1 MKKVLLLALSCIL
14 VIQMAACTAI
24 PNGGEPAAATET
36 AVPAATATPLP
47 EPTATTDPLEAL
59 EVWIDPGLPQALQN
73 QIQLPDSIKLAESE
87 AQATLKLTMS
97 PDAADA
103 VNWTYVLVAPFSSLL
118 EDATFEQVQA
128 AWQGQNG
135 LSAPLMVAE
144 EDITALES
152 LLGPLSRQ
160 SVKVV
165 SAANLLEEAWN
176 SRDVF
181 ALVPFEDLAPKWKVI
196 SLNGQSPVSNQ
207 FVEEDYPLLVKIG
220 WVGDAEMLSL
230 EPSLS
235 AAGDLPLLAANRD
248 PNKLTVVVMTG
259 VTALV
264 RATAVR
270 MEEKGMTYPDQDIR
284 DWLRSADITHIS
296 NEISFSPD
304 CPDPK
309 VDPYPLI
316 FCSKPEYM
324 ELLDDVGVDV
334 VDMTGNHQVDWG
346 RDALLYSIKMYQ
358 ERNLAYYAAGE
369 NVEKAR
375 DAVFLEHNGT
385 KFAFMGCNPAGP
397 EFIWAAEDLPGVA
410 NCDYDYITQR
420 IKELKDQGYQ
430 VIFTFQYFET
440 YRHWA
445 ENFEEVDFRRVADAG
460 AVIVSG
466 SQAHHP
472 MMMEFY
478 GDSFIHYGLGNLFF
492 DQMWVDTVTI
502 PEGTRKEFV
511 DQHIFY
517 DGKYISTGLL
527 TAYLEDYAKPR
538 PMTAA
543 ERLDFLTAI
552 FTAAGWGPYTTE
564 TATGVT
570 Q

>member
-1 MKKVLLLALSCIL
+1 
-14 VIQMAACTAI
+14 MAACSAI

-207 FVEEDYPLLVKIG
+207 FVEEDYPLLVKNWLG
-220 WVGDAEMLSL
+220 W
-230 EPSLS
+230 
-235 AAGDLPLLAANRD
+235 R
-248 PNKLTVVVMTG
+248 
-259 VTALV
+259 
-264 RATAVR
+264 
-270 MEEKGMTYPDQDIR
+270 
-284 DWLRSADITHIS
+284 
-296 NEISFSPD
+296 
-304 CPDPK
+304 C
-309 VDPYPLI
+309 
-316 FCSKPEYM
+316 
-324 ELLDDVGVDV
+324 
-334 VDMTGNHQVDWG
+334 
-346 RDALLYSIKMYQ
+346 
-358 ERNLAYYAAGE
+358 RNAQS
-369 NVEKAR
+369 
-375 DAVFLEHNGT
+375 GT
-385 KFAFMGCNPAGP
+385 
-397 EFIWAAEDLPGVA
+397 I
-410 NCDYDYITQR
+410 
-420 IKELKDQGYQ
+420 
-430 VIFTFQYFET
+430 
-440 YRHWA
+440 
-445 ENFEEVDFRRVADAG
+445 
-460 AVIVSG
+460 
-466 SQAHHP
+466 
-472 MMMEFY
+472 
-478 GDSFIHYGLGNLFF
+478 
-492 DQMWVDTVTI
+492 
-502 PEGTRKEFV
+502 
-511 DQHIFY
+511 
-517 DGKYISTGLL
+517 
-527 TAYLEDYAKPR
+527 
-538 PMTAA
+538 A
-543 ERLDFLTAI
+543 ER
-552 FTAAGWGPYTTE
+552 GG
-564 TATGVT
+564 
-570 Q
+570 